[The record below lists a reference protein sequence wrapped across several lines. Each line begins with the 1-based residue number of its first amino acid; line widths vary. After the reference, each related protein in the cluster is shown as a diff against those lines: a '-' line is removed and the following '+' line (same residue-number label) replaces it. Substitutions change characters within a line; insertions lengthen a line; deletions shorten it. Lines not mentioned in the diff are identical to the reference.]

1 MRKMS
6 WKTFLLLMLL
16 LQDVVK
22 ADPPPSPPGGSTVK
36 IEIQEKSLQC
46 KKCFSFSDSFT
57 HSFIARHTLE
67 GKIT

>member
-6 WKTFLLLMLL
+6 WMTSLLLMLL

-22 ADPPPSPPGGSTVK
+22 ATPPGGSTVK

-46 KKCFSFSDSFT
+46 KKCFSFSDSFI

>member
-1 MRKMS
+1 MTS
-6 WKTFLLLMLL
+6 LLLMLL

-22 ADPPPSPPGGSTVK
+22 ATPPGGSTVK

-46 KKCFSFSDSFT
+46 KKCFSFSDSFI
-57 HSFIARHTLE
+57 HSLIARHTLE